1 MFEATTENIKIEV
14 HPTYF
19 QEESDPKKQL
29 YCFRY
34 KVKITNLSSVSV
46 QLMQRHWIII
56 DGAGQTEEVHGPGV
70 VGQQPIIDPGMQFE
84 YESFCPLP
92 TPTGSMHGSYEMV
105 RPNGDKIDV
114 LIPQFLLVEPS
125 LFH

>member
-19 QEESDPKKQL
+19 HEESDPRKPL

-34 KVKITNLSSVSV
+34 KVKITNLSPDSV
-46 QLMQRHWIII
+46 QLLHRHWIII
-56 DGAGQTEEVHGPGV
+56 DGAGQTEEVRGPGV
-70 VGQQPIIDPGMQFE
+70 IGQQPVIPPGTAFE
-84 YESFCPLP
+84 YESFCPLR

-105 RPNGDKIDV
+105 KTNGHKVDV
-114 LIPQFLLVEPS
+114 LIPQFLLVEPGH
-125 LFH
+125 FH